1 MYIYNAKKRAY
12 LEIDFIANKG
22 SKKYYVQSALTVA
35 DEEKREQEIRSLKR
49 VGDSFKKIVVVKD
62 NIIPWH
68 DDDGILY
75 IGIEQ
80 FLLDENAMD
89 MWFDLLMEDI
99 MSNPIKDEF
108 DKISLSKDISEIN
121 NIKQDISEFMSH

>member
-1 MYIYNAKKRAY
+1 MFFTACRNFDVFDTCFMYIYNAKKRAY

-89 MWFDLLMEDI
+89 M
-99 MSNPIKDEF
+99 
-108 DKISLSKDISEIN
+108 
-121 NIKQDISEFMSH
+121 

>member
-1 MYIYNAKKRAY
+1 MIKKNVLLKKHIQDYIMLYKDENKKSKRSQ
-12 LEIDFIANKG
+12 LEIDFVANKG
-22 SKKYYVQSALTVA
+22 SKKYYIQSALTVSE
-35 DEEKREQEIRSLKR
+35 EEKRKQEVRSLNR

-80 FLLDENAMD
+80 FLLDETAMD
-89 MWFDLLMEDI
+89 M
-99 MSNPIKDEF
+99 
-108 DKISLSKDISEIN
+108 
-121 NIKQDISEFMSH
+121 